1 MSQLSLIDPP
11 ADTSGAPPLE
21 RLVSVVVP
29 PLEGEFLYSFDPAAH
44 PSLCAGSLVTV
55 QFGRRS
61 VPAFVVSVASEREA
75 AALRE
80 MQQRSVRVKNI
91 SADSS
96 IQAFST
102 GHLEFFRWIAKYYAE
117 PLSKILDLAVPAP
130 AVSKPEP
137 FLRLSGKELDSR
149 LGSSQRAILDRLSS
163 AGGWLSLSD
172 LRTTTKAPAATVRAL
187 LEKGFVDQ
195 ELRSV
200 APQLLE
206 GNASLASL
214 KDSLTEEQQK
224 AVDAVSPHIE
234 HPSFASFLLHGVT
247 GSGKTEVYLELMVDA
262 LNRGLSALV
271 VVPEIALTPQLLDR
285 FEKRLSQKVALLHSS
300 LSAKDRWRFWDGL
313 RSGALRVAVGARS
326 AIFAPMQNLG
336 LIIID
341 EEHDASFKQG
351 EGIRYHGR
359 DLAIVRAKLSNCPIV
374 LGSATPSLETFHNAT
389 TGKHVRLEL
398 SRRFFSSP
406 PLKHELIDLNRLKPW
421 EMPSKGISPQLLQ
434 GLIDTLKAGEQA
446 FVLYNR
452 RGFASYL
459 QCSKCEHVVGCPH
472 CSVTLT
478 YHRKNNSLLC
488 HFCGHSSPP
497 PVVCAGCG
505 AAEPIPADGAEAE
518 PLFSQRGAG
527 TERVAEE
534 LATLLPDARI
544 GKLDRDSVSSID
556 DYIEIL
562 RRVREREVDILVG
575 TQMIAKG
582 HDLPD
587 VTFVGI
593 VDCDVGLHMPD
604 FRAAERSF
612 QLLTQVAG
620 RAGRRDKRGTVVLQT
635 RVPSHASLKSTVAAD
650 YQSFAEGELQLRRAL
665 DYPPFMRL
673 LRIIIAAEDK
683 AVAQQWAQHVAEV
696 TVSACDGRGIS
707 LLGPAPAPL
716 EKVRSHWRYH
726 ILCKAPSASL
736 LQNVMQRVK
745 SSLPDQK
752 KARLIFDLDPQDM
765 L

>member
-1 MSQLSLIDPP
+1 MSQLFLLDTPAESARPP
-11 ADTSGAPPLE
+11 SLE
-21 RLVSVVVP
+21 RLVSVAVP
-29 PLEGEFLYSFDPAAH
+29 PLDGEFLYSFDPAAH
-44 PSLCAGSLVTV
+44 PALSVGCLVTV
-55 QFGRRS
+55 QLGRRS

-75 AALRE
+75 SALRE
-80 MQQRSVRVKNI
+80 MEQRSVRVKDI
-91 SADSS
+91 SSDAA
-96 IQAFST
+96 IQAFSAE
-102 GHLEFFRWIAKYYAE
+102 HLEFFRWIAKYYAE

-130 AVSKPEP
+130 AVSRPEP
-137 FLRLSGKELDSR
+137 FVRASGKAPDSR
-149 LGSSQRAILDRLSS
+149 IGNSQKAILEHLSS
-163 AGGWLSLSD
+163 AGEWISLSA
-172 LRTTTKAPAATVRAL
+172 LRSTVKAPAATVRAL
-187 LEKGFVDQ
+187 VEKGLVQQ
-195 ELRSV
+195 ELRAAS
-200 APQLLE
+200 PQVPE
-206 GNASLASL
+206 CASILPSL
-214 KDSLTEEQQK
+214 KDSLTDEQRR
-224 AVDAVSPHIE
+224 AVETVAPHIQQ
-234 HPSFASFLLHGVT
+234 PSFASFLLHGVT
-247 GSGKTEVYLELMVDA
+247 GSGKTEVYLELIVDA

-285 FEKRLSQKVALLHSS
+285 FEKRLNHKVALLHSS

-326 AIFAPMQNLG
+326 AIFAPMQKLG

-351 EGIRYHGR
+351 EGIRYHAR
-359 DLAIVRAKLSNCPIV
+359 DLAIVRAKLAPCPIV
-374 LGSATPSLETFHNAT
+374 LGSATPSLETFHHASV
-389 TGKHVRLEL
+389 GKHVRLEL

-488 HFCGHSSPP
+488 HFCGHSAPP

-505 AAEPIPADGAEAE
+505 AAEPIASNGSEAE
-518 PLFSQRGAG
+518 PLFCQRGAG

-534 LATLLPDARI
+534 LAALLPEARI
-544 GKLDRDSVSSID
+544 AKLDRDSVSSID
-556 DYIEIL
+556 DYVEIL

-650 YQSFAEGELQLRRAL
+650 YLSFAEGEMQLRSAL
-665 DYPPFMRL
+665 EYPPFQRL

-683 AVAQQWAQHVAEV
+683 SVAQQWAQHVAQV
-696 TVSACDGRGIS
+696 TLSACDGRGIS

-716 EKVRSHWRYH
+716 EKIRSHWRYH

-745 SSLPDQK
+745 SSLPEQK